1 MKRSITLAFIAL
13 CYLTTFNASAQ
24 NSENSKS
31 SGKAYSE
38 GDVSL
43 NAGISLGTIGYGW
56 GYGWSSS
63 FSLPLTATLDIGVHE
78 YFSVGGYAGYMGR
91 SYKDAW
97 GGRTYKHTFRS
108 YNFGVQGTFHASSF
122 LNSEFDFNINDT
134 KVDYY
139 VRLLLGYEVY
149 SWKYDDSWNN
159 SYINYNTSSGR
170 MIFGPVVGVRYMF
183 SPNVGGYIEGGRGAF
198 GWLTLGVSFKM

>member
-1 MKRSITLAFIAL
+1 MKRLITIAFVAA
-13 CYLTTFNASAQ
+13 CYLTSFSASAQ
-24 NSENSKS
+24 DAEATKS
-31 SGKAYSE
+31 GRKAYNE

-56 GYGWSSS
+56 GYGWNSS

-91 SYKDAW
+91 SYTDNSYS
-97 GGRTYKHTFRS
+97 RNYKHTFRS

-122 LNSEFDFNINDT
+122 LNSEFDFAINDT

-139 VRLLLGYEVY
+139 ARLLLGYEVY
-149 SWKYDDSWNN
+149 SWTYDNSWNTSGINLN
-159 SYINYNTSSGR
+159 SSSGR

-183 SPNVGGYIEGGRGAF
+183 TPNVGGYIEGGRGAF
-198 GWLTLGVSFKM
+198 GWLTLGISFKL